1 MPDLRQR
8 QRLAPLI
15 ALALAA
21 ALAAGC
27 GDNNSGGGRKLSPAS
42 ATALR
47 GTLDA
52 IENAVIVHDCSSAD
66 EQAGT
71 LRGQVESLSRVGSGL
86 RRALEAS
93 AARLESLVAS
103 QCQTTKAPTSESQGS
118 TGASGATG
126 ATSEGTTGGQGQPG
140 KKKGPKKVKPPKDK
154 GQQPSDEGGT
164 PGGQGGGGGAAL
176 PGESTQGAGN

>member
-27 GDNNSGGGRKLSPAS
+27 GDNKSGGGRKLSPAS

-66 EQAGT
+66 ERAGT

-93 AARLESLVAS
+93 TAHLESLVAS
-103 QCQTTKAPTSESQGS
+103 QCETTKAPSGSQGS

-164 PGGQGGGGGAAL
+164 PGVQGGGGGAGL
-176 PGESTQGAGN
+176 PGESTQGGGN